1 MKRHV
6 TVVASFVIMLCI
18 GNVYAWSLIA
28 SELMRE
34 YGFSA
39 FESQI
44 VFGVIIAVFP
54 VTMIFVGQLG
64 KTVKHRYFGY
74 ISGVL
79 FFLGYLLASFSQGN
93 FLIVLVGIGMLS
105 GVGTGFG
112 YWVALTSPV
121 QWFPEKKGLI
131 AGIAAAGF
139 GLGAVFMLEISGLML
154 ESGYDVLELIRIIG
168 ISYGVIILL
177 FSNFI
182 FQRHCLDENKSM
194 RASDFIKAKI
204 FKKLFF
210 GIFLGTFAG
219 LLVIGSLG
227 IIGSKQGISGHAL
240 VLGVALFAVANFTGR
255 LIWGFLSDRIGASLS
270 IFLALL
276 FQSLAII
283 GLNILPLSPLV
294 YLMLAVFVGFG
305 FGGNFVLFA
314 KETAQVYGVQNLG
327 IVYPYVFLG
336 YAIAG
341 IAGPIT
347 GGFLYDVSGS
357 FFYPILLAS
366 FVSFMGSVLF
376 LQQHIR
382 EIRSK
387 PLGI

>member
-93 FLIVLVGIGMLS
+93 FLIVLVGIGVLS